1 MQLDVDSKSCLAI
14 YVYTYIYKAPNGVW
28 YKVQSSV
35 SFKQVKYVCYIRLYN
50 VYIFFNTYIYIYTH
64 IHSESI
70 YHNTQ
75 VDMYIYIYTYIDIN
89 RRSAI
94 IRMLM
99 FFVQLSPL
107 QWTECLPN
115 SLGKVLQKFESLP
128 QRCLYI
134 YKKETN
140 IYIYI
145 YIYILSKSYIYI
157 YISTIVVYRKTHI
170 YIYIHVNFCFLNRI
184 HIHIKMFYI
193 IKTIKRIYIYI
204 QIYIYLCSHTLSK
217 QELKFIS
224 WPQTT
229 TMYIDLRKH
238 VVALERC
245 LSAVWKWFLLDCDAL
260 IWNLQLQSQFWLW
273 NIYIYIYI

>member
-14 YVYTYIYKAPNGVW
+14 YVYTYIYIYKAPNGVW

-50 VYIFFNTYIYIYTH
+50 VYIFFNTYIYIYIH
-64 IHSESI
+64 IYTVKAYIAIHKL
-70 YHNTQ
+70 TC
-75 VDMYIYIYTYIDIN
+75 IYIYTYIDIN

-145 YIYILSKSYIYI
+145 YIL
-157 YISTIVVYRKTHI
+157 
-170 YIYIHVNFCFLNRI
+170 
-184 HIHIKMFYI
+184 
-193 IKTIKRIYIYI
+193 
-204 QIYIYLCSHTLSK
+204 
-217 QELKFIS
+217 
-224 WPQTT
+224 
-229 TMYIDLRKH
+229 
-238 VVALERC
+238 
-245 LSAVWKWFLLDCDAL
+245 
-260 IWNLQLQSQFWLW
+260 
-273 NIYIYIYI
+273 